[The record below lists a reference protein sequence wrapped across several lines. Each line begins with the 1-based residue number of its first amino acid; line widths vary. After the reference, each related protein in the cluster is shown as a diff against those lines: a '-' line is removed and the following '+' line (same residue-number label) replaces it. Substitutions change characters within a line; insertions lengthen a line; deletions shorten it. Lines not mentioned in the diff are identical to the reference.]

1 MMNLVLITGVSG
13 AGKTTCL
20 QTFEESGYYIVD
32 NIPSAVVET
41 LLETFKK
48 KPAKYSKVA
57 LSVNLGS
64 AKKVFDIVSKDK
76 NFILDFVGLD
86 CSYESLT
93 ERFRLSRRLHPLQAC
108 GYTLEQS
115 LRKDFEDIKSIRDL
129 FTFYIDTSKITQADL
144 RRYLYQN
151 IIREKGDGFVVTF
164 VSFGYKKTVPQD
176 IETVFDVRILPNPY
190 WVPELRD
197 LTGKDEK
204 VRDYIFD
211 SEVTKEYLR
220 HVIEYLSYYLPK
232 LKEQGRKN
240 AFIGVACSGGQHRS
254 VAIADYLS
262 KYFSKQY
269 ATAVNHRD
277 MQKR

>member
-1 MMNLVLITGVSG
+1 MNLVLITGVSG
-13 AGKTTCL
+13 AGKTGCL

-48 KPAKYSKVA
+48 KPTKYSKIA

-76 NFILDFVGLD
+76 NFSLDFVGLD
-86 CSYESLT
+86 CSNEALL
-93 ERFRLSRRLHPLQAC
+93 ERFRLSRRLHPLQAS
-108 GYTLEQS
+108 GYTLEQAIK
-115 LRKDFEDIKSIRDL
+115 KDFDDIKLLRDL

-164 VSFGYKKTVPQD
+164 VSFGYKKIIPLD
-176 IETVFDVRILPNPY
+176 IETVFDVRLLPNPY
-190 WVPELRD
+190 WVPELRE

-204 VRDYIFD
+204 VRDYIFNSD
-211 SEVTKEYLR
+211 VTKEYLK
-220 HVIEYLSYYLPK
+220 HVIGYLSYYLPK
-232 LKEQGRKN
+232 LKEQGRKH

-254 VAIADYLS
+254 VAVADYLA